1 MSVDISKYAV
11 NYMKNNLFWKDL
23 LDVFSQELDNFKL
36 EKLENALK
44 NYYFY
49 NEKED
54 DILFNIS
61 DMFGDVIDTSLTNN
75 LAFLRNAVESIGFKK
90 NYKTS
95 KIGLSYGYKS
105 IDRLG
110 EVFLAYYSDNYS
122 SIQRVESQRNI
133 DELADAT
140 ITDFSKPLKFWGE
153 DDVEGYFPQIIAYD
167 EEVWYDEGTFYDLQR
182 LKAPTTHV
190 AVEYFIDRLVIV
202 DGTEYTMTNNM
213 LLYLRS
219 ASDYNR
225 RAVQIQHIGGQI
237 SFFCDASGLY
247 DNYFAPTPN
256 DYTLPDI
263 KTRSVLKEGFAE
275 IYSIKKVKLGTG
287 TQDLPSLAN
296 PALAF
301 PTDLDNPIYTDTID
315 EINIIVDSPWYI
327 VQSMIGIKTQYVQVS
342 ELPIAT
348 IDDTLTNFPIQKGGF
363 NLTYTIGSTTYTVSD
378 DGAGNIRDSFVDGTL
393 DYETGV
399 LSCSL
404 STPTEA
410 DTSTEYTYTYNSF
423 LKDTHPDFELTNIT
437 EIGLFDDSEELVA
450 YATFPPYQYNDNLF
464 HLSFQFNLRVVDYSL
479 LVLEGGDSSSEFETI
494 LDGGNSLDE
503 FTDIKQGV

>member
-1 MSVDISKYAV
+1 MGVDISKYAV

-23 LDVFSQELDNFKL
+23 LDVFSQELNNFKL

-49 NEKED
+49 NEKEE

-61 DMFGDVIDTSLTNN
+61 DIYGDVIDTSLTDT

-110 EVFLAYYSDNYS
+110 EVFPIYYSNIYS

-140 ITDFSKPLKFWGE
+140 ITDFSKPLKFWSDE
-153 DDVEGYFPQIIAYD
+153 DVEGYFPQIIAYD
-167 EEVWYDEGTFYDLQR
+167 EEVWYDEETFYDLQG
-182 LKAPTTHV
+182 LKTPTTHV
-190 AVEYFIDRLVIV
+190 AVEYFIDRLVMV

-213 LLYLRS
+213 LLYLKS

-247 DNYFAPTPN
+247 DNYFDPTPN

-263 KTRSVLKEGFAE
+263 KTRSTLKEGFDD
-275 IYSIKKVKLGTG
+275 INSIKKVKLGTG

-296 PALAF
+296 PSLPF

-315 EINIIVDSPWYI
+315 EINIIEDSPWYI
-327 VQSMIGIKTQYVQVS
+327 VQSMVGIKTQYVQVS
-342 ELPIAT
+342 ELPINE
-348 IDDTLTNFPIQKGGF
+348 ISDTLTNCPIQRGGF
-363 NLTYTIGSTTYTVSD
+363 NLTYTIDNTTYTVSD
-378 DGAGNIRDSFVDGTL
+378 DGEGNIQDSFVTGTL
-393 DYETGV
+393 EYDTGI
-399 LSCSL
+399 LYCSL
-404 STPTEA
+404 STSTEA
-410 DTSTEYTYTYNSF
+410 DTSTEYTYAYNSF

-437 EIGLFDDSEELVA
+437 EIGLLDDSDELVA
-450 YATFPPYQYNDNLF
+450 YATFPPYEYNDNLF
-464 HLSFQFNLRVVDYSL
+464 HLSFQFNIKIISYGL
-479 LVLEGGDSSSEFETI
+479 LILNGGGSSSEFETI
-494 LDGGNSLDE
+494 LNGGNSLDE
-503 FTDIKQGV
+503 FTEIKQGV